1 MTSNAS
7 ISRLH
12 GLDTLRAF
20 AVLVVVLYHLTIFG
34 ELPQALLPVTYYGF
48 MGVDLFFVLSGFL
61 IGRQLLKPY
70 PRGKRPSIREF
81 YLRRAYRILPAYF
94 VVVALYFLVP
104 AWRDYP
110 QLPSLW
116 KFLTF
121 TMNFGFTF
129 STRAFS
135 HAWSLCVEEHF
146 YLVLPWLVLL
156 MMRKP
161 SVSKTISLIAFVVAG
176 GIALRW
182 WLVHQYPDAVYERV
196 YYPTYTRLDGLVVGV
211 CLALVNAFRPE
222 WWRAWMRRGHLLF
235 LAGIACVSAVIW
247 MFRGQ
252 DLGSDS
258 GPAKWGVIIG
268 FPLLSLGLG
277 MVTAS
282 AMSEKGWLARVRVPG
297 AEMLAT
303 LAFALYLTHKPVAH
317 FVMLHVP
324 SIAEPHGPAS
334 WLMYAVV
341 CLGAAVALHVVVE
354 RPAIW
359 LRDRSLREKPKEL
372 DAEMRVDPA
381 L

>member
-7 ISRLH
+7 IVRLH

-34 ELPQALLPVTYYGF
+34 ELPQTLLPVTYYGF

-70 PRGKRPSIREF
+70 LRGKRPSIREF
-81 YLRRAYRILPAYF
+81 YLRRAYRILPAYLA
-94 VVVALYFLVP
+94 VVALYFLEP

-110 QLPSLW
+110 QLPPLW

-161 SVSKTISLIAFVVAG
+161 SMAKTIALIACVVTG

-182 WLVHQYPDAVYERV
+182 WLVSQYPDAVYESV
-196 YYPTYTRLDGLVVGV
+196 YYPTYARLDGLLVGV
-211 CLALVNAFRPE
+211 CLALVHAFRPV
-222 WWRAWMRRGHLLF
+222 WWKAWMRRGHLLF
-235 LAGIACVSAVIW
+235 AAGVACIAAVVC
-247 MFRGQ
+247 MFRGL
-252 DLGSDS
+252 DLGSDT
-258 GPAKWGVIIG
+258 GPAKWGVIVG

-282 AMSEKGWLARVRVPG
+282 AMSDNGWLARVRVPG

-303 LAFALYLTHKPVAH
+303 LAFALYLTHKPVGH
-317 FVMLHVP
+317 FVMLHAP
-324 SIAEPHGPAS
+324 RIAEPHGPAS
-334 WLMYAVV
+334 WLMYAVA
-341 CLGAAVALHVVVE
+341 CLGAALVLHLAVE
-354 RPAIW
+354 RPALW
-359 LRDRSLREKPKEL
+359 LRDRALRKQPREL

>member
-34 ELPQALLPVTYYGF
+34 ELPQALLSVTYYGF

-70 PRGKRPSIREF
+70 LRGKRPSIREF

-94 VVVALYFLVP
+94 VVVTLYFLVP

-161 SVSKTISLIAFVVAG
+161 SGAKTIWLIAFVAAG

-182 WLVHQYPDAVYERV
+182 WLVLQYPDAVYERV
-196 YYPTYTRLDGLVVGV
+196 YYPTYTRLDGLMAGV
-211 CLALVNAFRPE
+211 CLALVNAFRPG
-222 WWRAWMRRGHLLF
+222 WWNVWMRRGHSLL
-235 LAGIACVSAVIW
+235 LAGIACVAAVVW

-258 GPAKWGVIIG
+258 GPAKWGVIVG

-277 MVTAS
+277 LVTAS
-282 AMSEKGWLARVRVPG
+282 AMSENGWLARVRVPG

-324 SIAEPHGPAS
+324 RIAEPHGPGS

-341 CLGAAVALHVVVE
+341 CLSAAMALHVVVE
-354 RPAIW
+354 RPALW
-359 LRDRSLREKPKEL
+359 LRDRALRENPKDL